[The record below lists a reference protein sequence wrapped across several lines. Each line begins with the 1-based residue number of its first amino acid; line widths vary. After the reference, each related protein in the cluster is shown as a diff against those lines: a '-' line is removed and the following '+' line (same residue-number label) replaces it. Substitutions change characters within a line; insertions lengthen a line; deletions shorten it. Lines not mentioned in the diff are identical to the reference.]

1 MNMLKEIEQEALD
14 SIAIGM
20 GITVETEP
28 EKTDSPGIELNLS
41 WFLFYGR
48 MLNMTKQEI
57 MCTRYGE
64 MLDMISC
71 FSIQNGAKPKR
82 KKENISF

>member
-1 MNMLKEIEQEALD
+1 MIPLQLEWELLLKQN
-14 SIAIGM
+14 
-20 GITVETEP
+20 P
-28 EKTDSPGIELNLS
+28 KKTDGPGIELNLS

-82 KKENISF
+82 KKKTYHFEEAMMLR